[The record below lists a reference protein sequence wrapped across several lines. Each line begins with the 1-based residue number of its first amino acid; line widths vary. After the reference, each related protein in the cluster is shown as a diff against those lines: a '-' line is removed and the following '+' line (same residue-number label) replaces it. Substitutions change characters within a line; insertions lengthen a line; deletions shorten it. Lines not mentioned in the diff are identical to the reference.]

1 MQPMELLHKTLTK
14 ELPFIHK
21 IRLNCLMDVCN
32 TATQSH
38 KLYLTGLG
46 RNNLNKNK
54 TGSNIQKVDR
64 LLGNKHL
71 HEERTS
77 IYYTMSCWLIKNN
90 LTPWIHIDWSCIN
103 AQTNLYILRASLSAK
118 GRSIVLYEE
127 CYLKEKE
134 NNHAT
139 HKLFLKNLKALLPD
153 SVKPII
159 VTDAGFRAPWF
170 AEIIKL
176 GWDFVCRLRNKNLIS
191 MDDELIW
198 QLSSIFFEQ
207 ATEKA
212 KYLGKGLL
220 TEKGKVPAHFIL
232 YKGKSKNRHDTNIN
246 KKISKSGNS
255 IRHSKSNKE
264 PWFLV
269 TTLSNVINEP
279 NFAVNIYKQ
288 RMRIEENFRD
298 SKCPYY
304 GLGLAKSLTYTVERM
319 GILLL
324 IGAIATF
331 VSWLAGIITKDS
343 GRASDFQAQSAKINS
358 VLSIVFL
365 GREALKKGLDVIEEL
380 FINAIRRLN
389 QLALNVKNEPFYE

>member
-46 RNNLNKNK
+46 RNNLNTNK

-118 GRSIVLYEE
+118 GLSIVLYEE

-176 GWDFVCRLRNKNLIS
+176 GWDFVGRLRNKNLIS
-191 MDDELIW
+191 MDDESIW
-198 QLSSIFFEQ
+198 QLSSIF
-207 ATEKA
+207 
-212 KYLGKGLL
+212 L
-220 TEKGKVPAHFIL
+220 
-232 YKGKSKNRHDTNIN
+232 N
-246 KKISKSGNS
+246 K
-255 IRHSKSNKE
+255 
-264 PWFLV
+264 
-269 TTLSNVINEP
+269 
-279 NFAVNIYKQ
+279 Q
-288 RMRIEENFRD
+288 
-298 SKCPYY
+298 
-304 GLGLAKSLTYTVERM
+304 
-319 GILLL
+319 
-324 IGAIATF
+324 
-331 VSWLAGIITKDS
+331 
-343 GRASDFQAQSAKINS
+343 
-358 VLSIVFL
+358 
-365 GREALKKGLDVIEEL
+365 LKK
-380 FINAIRRLN
+380 
-389 QLALNVKNEPFYE
+389 